1 MSEWVRPDG
10 SWASSAGVRRSMQ
23 GNRGRDT
30 KPELALR
37 RLLHAR
43 GLRYRVDM
51 RPVRGLRRK
60 ADIVFTRQR
69 VCVFVDGCFWH
80 GCSAHGTVPSTNRPY
95 WSEKIEGNTRRD
107 RETDK
112 RLADEG
118 WTVVRF
124 WEHDDAGAAA
134 DAVEALIRAARGD
147 RPRAAE
153 QTRPGQA

>member
-30 KPELALR
+30 APELALR

-43 GLRYRVDM
+43 GLRYRVDV

-60 ADIVFTRQR
+60 ADIVFSRQR
-69 VCVFVDGCFWH
+69 ICVFVDGCFWH
-80 GCSAHGTVPSTNRPY
+80 GCSEHGTRPATNADY
-95 WSEKIEGNTRRD
+95 WSDKIEGNTRRD
-107 RETDK
+107 RETDAQ
-112 RLADEG
+112 LADEG

-124 WEHDDAGAAA
+124 WEHDPVTDAA
-134 DAVEALIRAARGD
+134 DAVEALVRSARAALRH
-147 RPRAAE
+147 
-153 QTRPGQA
+153 